1 MSSVEV
7 VITGMGVVSPYGVGQ
22 DALWQGVVS
31 GQSAVRPI
39 TEFDTRGLPLR
50 MVARVPD
57 FDPKQFVQPRKSL
70 KIMCPDMTYAVAC
83 ARMAMEQAELTDQG
97 VEPERLG
104 VVLGADPITPPTGS
118 WQENFYG
125 CRGSDGK
132 IVLAR
137 WWENMSR
144 SFPLGFLATLPN
156 MAACHASISIN
167 AQGHNNTLHQGEV
180 SSLMAIAEA
189 ASVIERGWAD
199 VVVAGGASSMLE
211 PFDLARMCALD
222 EVSRRNGDGG
232 GTPRPFDAERDGQV
246 RGEGAAV
253 FVLERREFAEAR
265 GANILARL
273 LGCGAGCDGRRHDDR
288 VPGMAAVT
296 GQGIRAAIKAA
307 LNRARLTG
315 REIGHVNAHGLA
327 TRCDDRREAEAIAE
341 LVGDAPVTA
350 PKSYFGNL
358 CAAGGAVEMAVSV
371 LALQEGIVPPVL
383 NCQRPADDCPINVV
397 HGQAAKAAH
406 PTALLLNHTRFGQ
419 AAAMVLAAG

>member
-7 VITGMGVVSPYGVGQ
+7 VITGMGVVSPYGVGP
-22 DALWQGVVS
+22 DALWQGIAS
-31 GQSAVRPI
+31 GISAVRPI
-39 TEFDTRGLPLR
+39 TEFDTSGLPVR
-50 MVARVPD
+50 MVARVRD
-57 FDPKQFVQPRKSL
+57 FDAKQFVQPRKSL
-70 KIMCPDMTYAVAC
+70 KIMCPDMSYAVAS
-83 ARMAMEQAELTDQG
+83 ARMAMEHAGLGDQG

-104 VVLGADPITPPTGS
+104 VVLGADPITPPTDS
-118 WQENFYG
+118 WLQNFYG

-132 IVLAR
+132 IVLDR
-137 WWENMSR
+137 WRENMFQ

-167 AQGHNNTLHQGEV
+167 AQGHNNTLHQGEI
-180 SSLMAIAEA
+180 SSLLAIAEA

-199 VVVAGGASSMLE
+199 VVVAGGTSSMLE

-232 GTPRPFDAERDGQV
+232 GTPRPFDAQRDGQV
-246 RGEGAAV
+246 RGEGCAI

-265 GANILARL
+265 GANILARI
-273 LGCGAGCDGRRHDDR
+273 LGNGAGCDGRRSDDR
-288 VPGMAAVT
+288 LPGLAAIT
-296 GQGIRAAIKAA
+296 GQGIRAAITAA
-307 LNRARLTG
+307 LNRARLSG

-327 TRCDDRREAEAIAE
+327 TRCDDRREAEAIAD
-341 LVGDAPVTA
+341 LVGDVPVTA

-371 LALQEGIVPPVL
+371 LAMQHGIVPPVL
-383 NCQRPADDCPINVV
+383 NCERPADDCPIDVV
-397 HGQAAKAAH
+397 RDQAAQAAH

-419 AAAMVLAAG
+419 AAALVLAAG